1 MPASSRKRLIALA
14 VAAALLPT
22 VLGAPPAIA
31 APVTDRPCVNGKAA
45 QFDCQNVDLKAFV
58 PNADIGGGRLSDVW
72 GWQDPV
78 TKREYALVGSTL
90 GLLFVDVTNPSQ
102 PKYLGNLVKPENL
115 QIWQDVEVY
124 KNHAFVVCDAS
135 PCGMQVFDLTRL
147 RGVTAPQPWAPN
159 LVYPLTMTT
168 HTIDINPETGFAYL
182 NGAYLTQ
189 GSFIVDVNIPIAPV
203 AVGAIRDDGY
213 THDTHCRIYRGPD
226 ARFSGK
232 EICFSFNEDTI
243 TVYDV
248 SSKTNPVRL
257 ARVTYPGAS
266 YAHSGWL
273 TKDHRYLLSDDE
285 TDNKNI
291 VFIWDVTTLDKPKL
305 IGTFTGASR
314 AIDHNVYI
322 LGDHAYLAN
331 YKAGMRIL
339 DTTAVGEGKLT
350 EIAYFDVAGAP
361 DTGFDG
367 AWSVYPFL
375 PSGNV
380 LISGMGQGLFVV
392 DPTV

>member
-1 MPASSRKRLIALA
+1 MPAHSRKRLIALA
-14 VAAALLPT
+14 VAAALMPT
-22 VLGAPPAIA
+22 VLGAPPAA
-31 APVTDRPCVNGKAA
+31 GATVSDRPCVNGKAG
-45 QFDCQNVDLKAFV
+45 QFDCHNVDLKAFV
-58 PNADIGGGRLSDVW
+58 PNADLGGGRLSDVW

-78 TKREYALVGSTL
+78 TKREYALVGSTI
-90 GLLFVDVTNPSQ
+90 GVLFVDVTNPSQ
-102 PKYLGNLVKPENL
+102 PAYLGNLIKPEPVS
-115 QIWQDVEVY
+115 IWQDVEVF
-124 KNHAFVVCDAS
+124 KNHAFVVCDLS

-159 LVYPLTMTT
+159 LVYPVSMVT
-168 HTIDINPETGFAYL
+168 HTIDINQETGFAFL
-182 NGAYLTQ
+182 NGSYATQ
-189 GSFIVDVNIPIAPV
+189 GSHIVDINIPLAPV
-203 AVGAIRDDGY
+203 PAGFIRDDGY
-213 THDTHCRIYRGPD
+213 THDTHCRVYRGPD
-226 ARFSGK
+226 TRYAGK
-232 EICFSFNEDTI
+232 EICFSFNTDTI
-243 TVYDV
+243 TVYDL
-248 SSKTNPVRL
+248 SSKSNPVQL
-257 ARVTYPGAS
+257 ARVTYPGAA
-266 YAHSGWL
+266 YVHSGWL

-291 VFIWDVTTLDKPKL
+291 VFIWDVTALDKPKL
-305 IGTFTGASR
+305 IGTYTGASR

-339 DTTAVGEGKLT
+339 DTSAVGEGKLT
-350 EIAYFDVAGAP
+350 EIAYFDVVGPP
-361 DTGFDG
+361 DTGFEG